1 MASSGAY
8 GTMASMMGNN
18 PATAGVPTQ
27 TFNAAN
33 ILGTPVPQV
42 GDNKARPNYASR
54 VGQGVTNT
62 HIIIVGVAVFAVG
75 YLVYHFNFEK

>member
-1 MASSGAY
+1 MYSS
-8 GTMASMMGNN
+8 MSSMMGSN
-18 PATAGVPTQ
+18 PASAPVPTQ

-33 ILGTPVPQV
+33 ILGTPVPGV

-62 HIIIVGVAVFAVG
+62 HVVLVAVGIFAVG
-75 YLVYHFNFEK
+75 YLAYHFNFEK

>member
-1 MASSGAY
+1 MAYTS
-8 GTMASMMGNN
+8 MASMMGNN
-18 PATAGVPTQ
+18 AATASVPTQ

-42 GDNKARPNYASR
+42 GDNKARPNYAAR

-62 HIIIVGVAVFAVG
+62 HIIVTAVAIFAIG
-75 YLVYHFNFEK
+75 YLAYHFNFEK